1 MVRLVSGIVLA
12 AAAIGAVLFLP
23 IGALRVVAVAIAGIT
38 AHEYLRI
45 VGTRGTS
52 RQVVGIAATV
62 ALCAWIAWGRALDP
76 VVLLLAGLGWVA
88 ADVLATGR
96 PIQAVAADVIAPL
109 YVGVPLGMLV
119 MVHVAGGS
127 SATLLV
133 VALVIVSD
141 SAQYYS
147 GRMMGRHALAPAI
160 SPKKTIEGAVGG
172 LVSGTAFLV
181 LAAPWVFPAMSL
193 RARIGVGAAAVVLGI
208 CGDLFES
215 RLKRAAGMKDSSS
228 LIPGHGGALD
238 RLDALL
244 FVVPAFYLYV
254 RGVE

>member
-1 MVRLVSGIVLA
+1 
-12 AAAIGAVLFLP
+12 
-23 IGALRVVAVAIAGIT
+23 
-38 AHEYLRI
+38 
-45 VGTRGTS
+45 
-52 RQVVGIAATV
+52 
-62 ALCAWIAWGRALDP
+62 
-76 VVLLLAGLGWVA
+76 
-88 ADVLATGR
+88 
-96 PIQAVAADVIAPL
+96 
-109 YVGVPLGMLV
+109 
-119 MVHVAGGS
+119 
-127 SATLLV
+127 
-133 VALVIVSD
+133 
-141 SAQYYS
+141 
-147 GRMMGRHALAPAI
+147 MGRHALAPAI